1 MNAVWIV
8 VFGIFAV
15 WGAAAMML
23 SVADW
28 LVRRRY
34 LEQLET
40 RDWTE
45 KVDAMRR
52 LQDQDGDA

>member
-8 VFGIFAV
+8 LLGIFAV
-15 WGAAAMML
+15 WGAAAIML
-23 SVADW
+23 GFADW

-45 KVDAMRR
+45 KVEAMKR
-52 LQDQDGDA
+52 LQDQEGDA

>member
-8 VFGIFAV
+8 VLGIFAV

-23 SVADW
+23 GVADW

-45 KVDAMRR
+45 KVEAMRR
-52 LQDQDGDA
+52 IHDQEGNA